1 MFRDGSR
8 VSAGLPACEA
18 FWSVRLGI
26 GISWDWAEAG
36 RGVLCTL
43 PGAAILLG
51 VDVSLGM
58 IFALGTLPVAMLG
71 VPASRDRRPRLGL
84 IGLAFAIAYSLGSI
98 LGLDEAVAIAGLTV
112 LAYVGVVVGFRNAAA
127 RLLPALVLPAI
138 ALGMNHPAPS
148 GFAAAGV
155 MLAGSVWATLVT
167 WAWPVGH
174 ASAVSNSRPAPPP
187 DPARARRAARIYA
200 LLFAAAAGIGLALGY
215 VLEFGHI
222 AWTAAAAM
230 FIMRPDASLLASR
243 ALGRTAA
250 TFAGV
255 IAAGLIIRHGPT
267 EIAIAIITVGAV
279 SAMIA
284 VHTSR
289 WYVSSAG
296 SGLVVLL
303 VSGVAGADAFAVG
316 FRDRL
321 VETALG
327 AGLALTFGLIVPY
340 TIGRTRRRA
349 SASFDREPEA
359 EPR

>member
-1 MFRDGSR
+1 MR
-8 VSAGLPACEA
+8 GL
-18 FWSVRLGI
+18 WSVRLGV

-36 RGVLCTL
+36 RGALCTL

-71 VPASRDRRPRLGL
+71 VPASRKRRPRLGL
-84 IGLAFAIAYSLGSI
+84 IGLVFAIAYSLGSL
-98 LGLDEAVAIAGLTV
+98 LGLNEALAIAGLTV
-112 LAYVGVVVGFRNAAA
+112 LAYGGVLVSSRNAVG
-127 RLLPALVLPAI
+127 RLLPGLVLPAI

-148 GFAAAGV
+148 GFVAAGV

-167 WAWPVGH
+167 WAWPAGH
-174 ASAVSNSRPAPPP
+174 ASAVSNSRPAPPS
-187 DPARARRAARIYA
+187 DPALARRAARIYA

-215 VLEFGHI
+215 LLDFGHI
-222 AWTAAAAM
+222 AWVAAAAM
-230 FIMRPDASLLASR
+230 FIMRPDPSVLASR

-284 VHTSR
+284 VRTSR
-289 WYVSSAG
+289 WYVASAG

-303 VSGVAGADAFAVG
+303 VSGVSGASAFAVS
-316 FRDRL
+316 FRDRI

-327 AGLALTFGLIVPY
+327 ACLALTFGLIVPY
-340 TIGRTRRRA
+340 TIGWITRKRA
-349 SASFDREPEA
+349 SASLDREPEA